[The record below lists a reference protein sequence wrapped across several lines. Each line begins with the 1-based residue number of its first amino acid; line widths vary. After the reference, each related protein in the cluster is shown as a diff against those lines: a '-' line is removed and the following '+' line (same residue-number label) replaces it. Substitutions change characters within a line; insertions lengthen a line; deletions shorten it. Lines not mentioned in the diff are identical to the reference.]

1 VIGPRNL
8 SGFRGPIFLTY
19 KELPMSTTGT
29 NPDTSVLDFKSLLCD
44 VLGFTDDE
52 FVSLGYQKPG
62 GRFRTA
68 VMAPAEA
75 VAMVT
80 DPSTGAH
87 MYFGINPTNGPARS
101 IGDSGGRGTEAEVT
115 RLAVLPVDLDIK
127 PGGCAGLDV
136 AHAIIDELSVI
147 VGTRPSALVA
157 SGHGLHGYWVIGDG
171 HIRDGNISTARAL
184 LKRWGRLVAAV
195 AGTRGVAVDNIFDL
209 PRMLRCPGSFNPKVN
224 GQPPQPVIGY
234 TDTGR
239 PLSMAEIDERLTE
252 YGIVEEPEDRQDREQ
267 ISDPAGWSFAETTCG
282 YMTAFIDGL
291 PEDGPKPG
299 GGRHQ
304 WALKQAVR
312 LCCGQRLGCLTEP
325 DFRRAGKLLEVRLT
339 ELRAVTGEQVGRFEV
354 GNALQF
360 GADVAATK
368 TDEEARAELGDH
380 PHDDEAFSMGADGGR
395 FDGDPIPLTAQVPIS
410 PFPLDALPGPISAMV
425 TAVAEF
431 TQTDPAMA
439 GTVAISV
446 LSACNGGHAEIEIRG
461 GWREPL
467 NTFSANIAYPG
478 ERKSPV
484 QALMVAPLLA
494 AEQAL
499 TDSGMAAHLE
509 AQARKQIAIRKAEK
523 LRNAVAGNL
532 DDEANGKIDP
542 QKAVDA
548 TVFAESLVV
557 PPVPR
562 IVADDATPEAT
573 ASLLAEH
580 GGMAAIISAEGGVLD
595 IIAGRYSG
603 NIPNMDVY
611 LKGHAG
617 DQLRIDRVGR
627 PPQYIRKPAL
637 TLGLMIQPEVLHT
650 VGANRAFHGRGLLAR
665 FLYAFPESKV
675 GRRMTVVA
683 PIDTVVTTAYANTIS
698 KLATGMHEWAGDPAV
713 LVLTAT
719 AHQAVVALQSAVE
732 PTLADDGE
740 LDQIKSWG
748 SKYVG
753 AVVRIAGNLHL
764 AEHGPDAGPPTPV
777 TAQTILAATRIGAY
791 FKACAV
797 RAFAQMRVNPGVDDA
812 AYLLRR
818 IVSLGVPAVS
828 QRDMLVAC
836 SRSRFRVK
844 ADMLPAV
851 KLLVD
856 HGYLVLQQT
865 SQRTGGR
872 PSSPIYAIHPLATE
886 ATEHTEGGLR

>member
-1 VIGPRNL
+1 
-8 SGFRGPIFLTY
+8 
-19 KELPMSTTGT
+19 MSTSSGI
-29 NPDTSVLDFKSLLCD
+29 PVICYRD
-44 VLGFTDDE
+44 
-52 FVSLGYQKPG
+52 
-62 GRFRTA
+62 
-68 VMAPAEA
+68 
-75 VAMVT
+75 
-80 DPSTGAH
+80 TGA
-87 MYFGINPTNGPARS
+87 
-101 IGDSGGRGTEAEVT
+101 
-115 RLAVLPVDLDIK
+115 
-127 PGGCAGLDV
+127 
-136 AHAIIDELSVI
+136 
-147 VGTRPSALVA
+147 
-157 SGHGLHGYWVIGDG
+157 
-171 HIRDGNISTARAL
+171 
-184 LKRWGRLVAAV
+184 
-195 AGTRGVAVDNIFDL
+195 
-209 PRMLRCPGSFNPKVN
+209 
-224 GQPPQPVIGY
+224 
-234 TDTGR
+234 
-239 PLSMAEIDERLTE
+239 PLTLAEIDERLNE
-252 YGIVEEPEDRQDREQ
+252 YGICEEPEDRQDREQ
-267 ISDPAGWSFAETTCG
+267 ISDPTGWRFTENTCP
-282 YMTAFIDGL
+282 YMTSFLEGL
-291 PEDGPKPG
+291 PADGPKAG

-304 WALKQAVR
+304 WTLKQAVR
-312 LCCGQRLGCLTEP
+312 LCCGWRLGCLTET
-325 DFRRAGKLLEVRLT
+325 DFRRARKLLETRLAQ
-339 ELRAVTGEQVGRFEV
+339 LRAATEEQVGRLEIA
-354 GNALQF
+354 NAFAF
-360 GADVAATK
+360 GVEITAAK
-368 TDEEARAELGDH
+368 TDERVLAELGYH
-380 PHDDEAFSMGADGGR
+380 LHDTNTGR
-395 FDGDPIPLTAQVPIS
+395 FDADPIPLNAQVPI
-410 PFPLDALPGPISAMV
+410 PAFPVDALPDPISAMV

-446 LSACNGGHAEIEIRG
+446 LSACNGGHAEIEVRG

-467 NTFSANIAYPG
+467 NTFSVNIAYPG

-494 AEQAL
+494 AEQVL
-499 TDSGMAAHLE
+499 TDAGMAAHQE
-509 AQARKQIAIRKAEK
+509 AKARKQIAMRKAEK

-532 DDEANGKIDP
+532 EDEANGKIDP

-548 TVFAESLVV
+548 TVFAESIEV
-557 PPVPR
+557 PAVPR

-611 LKGHAG
+611 LKGHSG

-675 GRRMTVVA
+675 GRRT
-683 PIDTVVTTAYANTIS
+683 TVVTPIDDAVRAAYADAVS

-713 LVLTAT
+713 LVLTDT
-719 AHQAVVALQSAVE
+719 AHQAVVALQSTVE

-740 LDQIKSWG
+740 LDQIKGWG

-753 AVVRIAGNLHL
+753 AVLRIAGNLHL
-764 AEHGPDAGPPTPV
+764 AEHGPDAGPPSPV

-791 FKACAV
+791 FKTCAM
-797 RAFAQMRVNPGVDDA
+797 RAFAQMRVNPGADDA

-818 IVSLGVPAVS
+818 IVSLGAPAVS
-828 QRDMLVAC
+828 ERDMLVAC

-844 ADMLPAV
+844 ADMLPAM

-872 PSSPIYAIHPLATE
+872 PSSPIYGIHPLASE
-886 ATEHTEGGLR
+886 ATKRTEGGR